1 MVFAAHLCWFMPSC
15 GLGVTVQKCCWPVY
29 VCPWSAPDLIEQKT
43 LEGNMK
49 PHVICHMGVS
59 LDGRTLRG
67 RWRPKGAVANGVFER
82 LHEELRGDAWLI
94 GRVTGQEFAKG
105 QAYPAH
111 THETFPRN
119 LSTFGGVGVIC
130 YAATP
135 ANRTFSP
142 KYLFEKVPAAS
153 SSRNGWPENK
163 RP

>member
-1 MVFAAHLCWFMPSC
+1 
-15 GLGVTVQKCCWPVY
+15 
-29 VCPWSAPDLIEQKT
+29 
-43 LEGNMK
+43 MK

-111 THETFPRN
+111 THETFPREPQH
-119 LSTFGGVGVIC
+119 V
-130 YAATP
+130 
-135 ANRTFSP
+135 R
-142 KYLFEKVPAAS
+142 S